1 MSTGELNLLLKYL
14 TQDVTNYLEWGSGG
28 STENF
33 PRYVTGRY
41 VSIEHDKAWCAKVKA
56 RVSSRV
62 ELRCVSVAR
71 GTGGWGLH
79 YPFEEGTYPVFKKYV
94 DEIAEVSKVTKG
106 SYLYW
111 DFVLIDGRNRVDAA
125 IKALSFIRN
134 NSIAALHDSHRLRKH
149 YSDVLKY
156 YDVVEEYIPQDA
168 RGLAILKRKKEFA
181 QFEGRPEMAQKI
193 IDYKYNL

>member
-106 SYLYW
+106 S
-111 DFVLIDGRNRVDAA
+111 
-125 IKALSFIRN
+125 